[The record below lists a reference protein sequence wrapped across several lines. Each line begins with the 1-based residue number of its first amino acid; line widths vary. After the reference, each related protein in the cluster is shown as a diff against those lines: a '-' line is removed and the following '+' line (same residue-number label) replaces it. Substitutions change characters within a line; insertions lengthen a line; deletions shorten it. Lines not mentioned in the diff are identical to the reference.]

1 MIVEAAAQPNVSRAR
16 PPEAVVELR
25 EITKRFGPVVANDG
39 ISLEVR
45 RGEILALLGENGA
58 GKTTLLNL
66 LSGVHQ
72 PDSGEIQ
79 VHDCPV
85 RLGSPEQA
93 LKLGIGAVYQH
104 FALVPSLTVQENM
117 LLGTGGWFF
126 RRRSGNAT
134 RVRAHL
140 DELGFQAPLG
150 ARVRYLSMGERQR
163 LEIAKALFRATDVLL
178 LDEPTAVLTPSE
190 VDALFSVL
198 HRLRDRGVA
207 VVLITHKLAEA
218 LAVAD
223 RVAVLRAGRKVGEL
237 DVADSDR
244 ESEDLRERI
253 VGLMFG
259 QDAPPLVGVQAG
271 ATLGPVFELL
281 SARNLDVRSDRGGV
295 AVNGLSLDLRAGEI
309 FGIAG
314 VDGNGQAELAEALA
328 GQRQLAGGAIRLTR
342 NARDRDCAGSD
353 VAYVTDDRLGE
364 GIVAS
369 MTVADNLVL
378 KSIDRPPFSRHGRL
392 DRAAIRTY
400 ATRLIA
406 EFDIRAP
413 GPNARA
419 GTLSGGNVQKL
430 LLARELAAD
439 PNVLICKNPTHGL
452 DARTA
457 RFVLEALRR
466 HADRGRA
473 VLLLS
478 SELDDLLAVADRIG
492 VLYRGRLVGV
502 ARREDVVAES
512 LGRWMV
518 GTARELEVGAA

>member
-1 MIVEAAAQPNVSRAR
+1 MIREAAAQPNFESAR
-16 PPEAVVELR
+16 PPEAVVALR
-25 EITKRFGPVVANDG
+25 EVTKRFGSVAANDG
-39 ISLEVR
+39 ISLEIR

-72 PDSGEIQ
+72 PDDGEIQ
-79 VHDCPV
+79 VHGRQVC
-85 RLGSPEQA
+85 LGSPEQA
-93 LKLGIGAVYQH
+93 LKLGIGTVYQH
-104 FALVPSLTVQENM
+104 FTLVPSLTILENM

-126 RRRSGNAT
+126 RRRSAIAT
-134 RVRAHL
+134 RIRAHL

-150 ARVRYLSMGERQR
+150 ARARYLSMGERQR

-190 VDALFSVL
+190 VDALFGVL
-198 HRLRDRGVA
+198 RRLRDRGVA
-207 VVLITHKLAEA
+207 VVLITHKLGEA

-244 ESEDLRERI
+244 EGEDLRERI
-253 VGLMFG
+253 VELMFG
-259 QDAPPLVGVQAG
+259 QDALQRVGVQPR
-271 ATLGPVFELL
+271 ATLRSENDLL
-281 SARNLDVRSDRGGV
+281 AARSLDVRSDRGGV
-295 AVNGLSLDLRAGEI
+295 AINGLSLELRAGEI
-309 FGIAG
+309 FGVAG
-314 VDGNGQAELAEALA
+314 VDGNGQTELAEALA
-328 GQRQLAGGAIRLTR
+328 GQRQLAGGTIHLAR
-342 NARDRDCAGSD
+342 NTRDRDRAGTD

-378 KSIDRPPFSRHGRL
+378 KSIDRPPFSRNGRL
-392 DRAAIRTY
+392 DRAAIQTF
-400 ATRLIA
+400 ATRLMA

-419 GTLSGGNVQKL
+419 GTLSGGNLQKL
-430 LLARELAAD
+430 LLARELAVD
-439 PNVLICKNPTHGL
+439 PTVLICKNPTHGL

-478 SELDDLLAVADRIG
+478 SELDDLLEVADRIG

-502 ARREDVVAES
+502 ARREDAVAES

-518 GTARELEVGAA
+518 GTAREIAVGAA